1 MQALIWSRLVS
12 HRVHTIENGV
22 IWRNL
27 SWMEDFCADAA
38 ETRMPPSAIEGIRD
52 VCKAENEKI
61 NAFDHISPT
70 LTPESEV

>member
-61 NAFDHISPT
+61 MRSIIYHRP
-70 LTPESEV
+70 

>member
-52 VCKAENEKI
+52 MCKAENEKI
-61 NAFDHISPT
+61 IRSIIYHRP
-70 LTPESEV
+70 